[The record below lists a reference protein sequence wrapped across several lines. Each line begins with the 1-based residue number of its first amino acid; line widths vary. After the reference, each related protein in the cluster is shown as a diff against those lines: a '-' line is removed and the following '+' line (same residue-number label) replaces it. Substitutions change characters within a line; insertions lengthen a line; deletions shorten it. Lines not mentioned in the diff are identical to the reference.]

1 MNIVNFQSYVYTK
14 LDIYY
19 FQTEMSFEQF
29 ASLPYNRKL
38 EKVNR
43 AFCELSRRQIKVNRL
58 LVVLREQ
65 KRMQEI
71 FSKVN
76 ELNSIL
82 RSCVATFF
90 DNTVP
95 INHKHSNRKSTPKF
109 LNELCT
115 DTCHLLNYISNA
127 PKTDAELDTLFVIGH
142 SVKETQILFFQDYYV
157 KYDWEKIF
165 NSSAPVVLTPKRNY
179 GYEMLSGKEVKQKFA
194 EK

>member
-19 FQTEMSFEQF
+19 FQTEISFEKF

-82 RSCVATFF
+82 RSCA
-90 DNTVP
+90 NIILP
-95 INHKHSNRKSTPKF
+95 G
-109 LNELCT
+109 LLC
-115 DTCHLLNYISNA
+115 
-127 PKTDAELDTLFVIGH
+127 
-142 SVKETQILFFQDYYV
+142 
-157 KYDWEKIF
+157 KI
-165 NSSAPVVLTPKRNY
+165 
-179 GYEMLSGKEVKQKFA
+179 
-194 EK
+194 